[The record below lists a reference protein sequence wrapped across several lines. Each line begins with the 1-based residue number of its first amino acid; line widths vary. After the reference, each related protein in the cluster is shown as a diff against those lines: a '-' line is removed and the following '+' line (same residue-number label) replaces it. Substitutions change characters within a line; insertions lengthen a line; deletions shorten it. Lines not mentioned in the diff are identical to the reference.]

1 MSSLSSWVRLLPGV
15 QPDLLDATES
25 LDAWHAKL
33 ERRIA
38 TRTQE
43 LADLQRRLE
52 DSRSRLANLIAS
64 KWTAAQLKEAQA
76 VLDAAVREAYGAPS
90 AQDPVEFLLEL
101 NLFLVED
108 EALGKNVQG
117 AGLPMGLDPKDPRWF
132 STDCIEPP
140 PAQ

>member
-64 KWTAAQLKEAQA
+64 KWTAAQLQEAKA
-76 VLDAAVREAYGAPS
+76 VASSAENNGLRPTVAADLRSPS
-90 AQDPVEFLLEL
+90 FTAT
-101 NLFLVED
+101 
-108 EALGKNVQG
+108 K
-117 AGLPMGLDPKDPRWF
+117 
-132 STDCIEPP
+132 
-140 PAQ
+140 